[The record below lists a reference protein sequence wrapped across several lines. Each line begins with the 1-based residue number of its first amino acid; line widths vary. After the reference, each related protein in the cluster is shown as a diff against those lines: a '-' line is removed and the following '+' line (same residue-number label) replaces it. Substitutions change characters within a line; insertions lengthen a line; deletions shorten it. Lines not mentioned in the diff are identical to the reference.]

1 MSGFG
6 SESAYLFAGIFK
18 FGYDAIYMRRY
29 ILEVVVFIS
38 GAAVMILEIVAS
50 RILAPHI
57 GTSIIVWTSL
67 IGVILASL
75 SLGYFWG
82 GKVADRTPKYFLL
95 RNLLFAAAAY
105 IFFIGLRNKEILG
118 IVSTN
123 IEDIRIASVV
133 SALALFSLP
142 TVFLGMVSPFSV
154 HLKLHNLAKSGRV
167 AGTLYAISTIGSI
180 FGTFWCGFY
189 LLAQIGSRNI
199 LILVSLLLILCAL
212 FINILAEKGRSL
224 WLLILVLAMAGVIL
238 FPKYAEEDSAV
249 LADLDTSYSRVV
261 IRTWREE
268 LTGREMIGL
277 SKGRFLE
284 SVGYKDGVGM
294 PGYYNYYDLAFH
306 FNPEIYKVLMIGG
319 GGYIYP
325 KYYLDK
331 YPGKGMDVVEIDPV
345 MTSLAEKYFGLK
357 PVPQLRIYHQDARAY
372 IDRTSE
378 KYGAVLIDAF
388 DSDLTIPFQLT
399 SLEAVERYYGITGAE
414 GMVIVNIVGQ
424 IQGEPGRF
432 LRAEYETFKSVF
444 PYVQLYPNRKD
455 ELSRLQNVILV
466 ASKKELPET
475 TSSETRVQ
483 DLVSHLYTGDIE
495 KGEILLTDDFAPVEQ
510 MFIRRGNWRY

>member
-1 MSGFG
+1 
-6 SESAYLFAGIFK
+6 
-18 FGYDAIYMRRY
+18 MRRY

-38 GAAVMILEIVAS
+38 GATVMMLEIVAS

-82 GKVADRTPKYFLL
+82 GRVADRIPKYFLL
-95 RNLLFAAAAY
+95 RNLLFAAAVY
-105 IFFIGLRNKEILG
+105 IFFIGLKNSEILDS
-118 IVSTN
+118 ISRN

-142 TVFLGMVSPFSV
+142 TVFLGMVSPFTV
-154 HLKLHNLAKSGRV
+154 HLKLKNLAKSGRV

-199 LILVSLLLILCAL
+199 LILISLLLIVCAL
-212 FINILAEKGRSL
+212 FTNILAEKGRSL
-224 WLLILVLAMAGVIL
+224 WLLILVLALAGVLL
-238 FPKYAEEDSAV
+238 FPKYSQEDPAV
-249 LADLDTSYSRVV
+249 LADLDTSYSRAV
-261 IRTWREE
+261 IRAWTDEKD
-268 LTGREMIGL
+268 GREMIAL
-277 SKGRFLE
+277 SKGRFTE

-306 FNPEIYKVLMIGG
+306 FNPGINKVLMIGG

-325 KYYLDK
+325 KYFLDK
-331 YPGKGMDVVEIDPV
+331 YPDKRMDVVEIDPA
-345 MTSLAEKYFGLK
+345 MTTLAEKYFGLK
-357 PVPQLRIYHQDARAY
+357 PVPQLRIYHQDARNY
-372 IDRTSE
+372 IGRTPE

-399 SLEAVERYYGITGAE
+399 SLEAIERYYGITGAE
-414 GMVIVNIVGQ
+414 GMVIINIIGQ

-444 PYVQLYPNRKD
+444 PYVQLYPNRRD

-466 ASKKELPET
+466 ASKKELPD
-475 TSSETRVQ
+475 TSSPEARVQ
-483 DLVSHLYTGDIE
+483 ELISHLYTGYIE

-510 MFIRRGNWRY
+510 MLFRRGSWRY